1 MTKANIFFK
10 SCIAVW
16 ALMGMLQTS
25 LNAFADEADDLW
37 KKVESSSQVRPYP
50 TEWQTKQPSQEEVT
64 AFQKENGNMAF
75 ESATLAREL
84 ITKFPDHPKVS
95 DAQASEKQML
105 RAALEFGHEKA
116 ADKLLKLNL
125 PDTERFQIKSIIMQQ
140 KAMAKQ
146 SEGREAVLLAFEEGV
161 RELEKEFPAN
171 AEIPQM
177 LMFIAE
183 NLGGTKG
190 KQIATKLAETASDEQ
205 LLMRIA
211 EYLGGTK
218 GKQIAT
224 KLAET
229 ASDEQI
235 KAAARGL
242 LEKLSLAGSK
252 VDIKFTAVDGREV
265 DIQKMNGK
273 VVLIDFWAT
282 WCGPCVAELPNVKAA
297 YDRLHSKG
305 FEIVGISFDNTKG
318 KLTSFVKKE
327 EMAWP
332 QYFDGQGWQNAFGQR
347 FGIQSIPAMWLI
359 NKKGELVDMNARAN
373 LVEKVEA
380 LLAEK

>member
-1 MTKANIFFK
+1 MIKAKTYLKNGM
-10 SCIAVW
+10 AVW

-25 LNAFADEADDLW
+25 FIAFADEADDLW
-37 KKVESSSQVRPYP
+37 EKVQSSSQVRPYP
-50 TEWQTKQPSQEEVT
+50 TEWQTSQPSQEQVA
-64 AFQKENGNMAF
+64 AFQKENSEMTFNA
-75 ESATLAREL
+75 AILAREFV
-84 ITKFPDHPKVS
+84 TKFPDHAKVG
-95 DAQASEKQML
+95 DAEASEKQML

-116 ADKLLKLNL
+116 ADKLLKLDL
-125 PDTERFQIKSIIMQQ
+125 PDTERFQIRSIIIQQ

-146 SEGREAVLLAFEEGV
+146 SQGREAVLLTFEKGI
-161 RELEKEFPAN
+161 RELEKEFPN
-171 AEIPQM
+171 NTEIPQM
-177 LMFIAE
+177 LLYIAE

-190 KQIATKLAETASDEQ
+190 KEIA
-205 LLMRIA
+205 
-211 EYLGGTK
+211 G
-218 GKQIAT
+218 

-265 DIQKMNGK
+265 DVQKMDGK

-297 YDRLHSKG
+297 YDQLHSKG

-327 EMAWP
+327 KMDWP
-332 QYFDGQGWQNAFGQR
+332 QYFDGQGWQNAFGKR
-347 FGIQSIPAMWLI
+347 FGIQSIPAMWLL

>member
-50 TEWQTKQPSQEEVT
+50 AEWQTKQPSQEEVT
-64 AFQKENGNMAF
+64 AFQKENGDMAF
-75 ESATLAREL
+75 EAATLAREL
-84 ITKFPDHPKVS
+84 ITKFPDHEKVN

-171 AEIPQM
+171 DEIPQM
-177 LMFIAE
+177 LMYIAE

-190 KQIATKLAETASDEQ
+190 KEIAT
-205 LLMRIA
+205 R
-211 EYLGGTK
+211 
-218 GKQIAT
+218 
-224 KLAET
+224 LAET

>member
-1 MTKANIFFK
+1 MTKANTYLK
-10 SCIAVW
+10 NCIAVW
-16 ALMGMLQTS
+16 ALMGMLQIS
-25 LNAFADEADDLW
+25 FNAFADEADDLW
-37 KKVESSSQVRPYP
+37 EKVQSSSQVRPYP
-50 TEWQTKQPSQEEVT
+50 TEWQTNQPTQEQFAT
-64 AFQKENGNMAF
+64 FQKENSEMTFKA
-75 ESATLAREL
+75 ATLAREF
-84 ITKFPDHPKVS
+84 ITKFPDHAKVS
-95 DAQASEKQML
+95 DAEASEKQML
-105 RAALEFGHEKA
+105 RAALEFGHEEA
-116 ADKLLKLNL
+116 AGKLLKLDL
-125 PDTERFQIKSIIMQQ
+125 PDTERFQIRSIVIQQ
-140 KAMAKQ
+140 EAMTKQ
-146 SEGREAVLLAFEEGV
+146 SEGREAVLLTFEKGV
-161 RELEKEFPAN
+161 RELEKEFPNN

-177 LMFIAE
+177 LLYIAE
-183 NLGGTKG
+183 NLAGKKG
-190 KQIATKLAETASDEQ
+190 KEIAAKLAETA
-205 LLMRIA
+205 A
-211 EYLGGTK
+211 N
-218 GKQIAT
+218 
-224 KLAET
+224 
-229 ASDEQI
+229 EQI

-265 DIQKMNGK
+265 DVQKMNGK

-327 EMAWP
+327 KMAWP

-347 FGIQSIPAMWLI
+347 FGIQSIPAMWLL